1 MQARR
6 KRVLAVA
13 GIAAV
18 AILAGVLIALT
29 AYPQGGGLSSNP
41 CPGLSPCPF
50 AVSGDITIGTD
61 QGAGMITLT
70 VVNQANLPFID
81 IHLVNAGPNLT
92 GISGFTPFTLRRWE
106 GCQPRIRPGGR
117 SQLDRLLLFHL
128 RRHQRHSLHADRRS
142 RDVER
147 SVHHRDRK
155 HSLGLVGRCVCLRAE
170 GRRKGSGKD
179 GAKPMR
185 EYL

>member
-92 GISGFTPFTLRRWE
+92 GISGFTPFTRGDGRVVSPAYVLE
-106 GCQPRIRPGGR
+106 VGANSTGYYSFTSGGINATPYT
-117 SQLDRLLLFHL
+117 LT
-128 RRHQRHSLHADRRS
+128 
-142 RDVER
+142 VE
-147 SVHHRDRK
+147 
-155 HSLGLVGRCVCLRAE
+155 AE
-170 GRRKGSGKD
+170 MSNGQFITETASIVSD
-179 GAKPMR
+179 S
-185 EYL
+185 